1 MKKLIS
7 ILLAV
12 MTLVSLLAFSTVPVA
27 ADEEAKEYTM
37 SAIVMMYPDDPY
49 DDYCVTRFI
58 FNWTEADNSDIP
70 TGFEA
75 WWGTG
80 SVSDSFEY
88 YTAVWD
94 IPGEWHWDEKGNM
107 CMDVYF
113 DLPYMDAGEE
123 YEAAKRGEL
132 QGYICDLGNGGE
144 YVHDDFGRESVFDLV
159 PNFTMTEN
167 QYKVGISNNA
177 VVLVIQDEDTYY
189 GTSHE
194 PAATEPPVTKAPETK
209 APETKAP
216 ETKAPE
222 TNAPGTEAAGTDA
235 PGTDAPK
242 EPVKPAVNAG
252 AIVGIIIGVAIIV
265 GAILLLVLGGKKN
278 KSEGK

>member
-159 PNFTMTEN
+159 PNFTMTSN
-167 QYKVGISNNA
+167 QYKTGISNNA

-189 GTSHE
+189 GTTHE

-222 TNAPGTEAAGTDA
+222 TKAPTTGEVTEAPGTSEETKA
-235 PGTDAPK
+235 PEEK
-242 EPVKPAVNAG
+242 KPISTG
-252 AIVGIIIGVAIIV
+252 AIAGIIAAALIII
-265 GAILLLVLGGKKN
+265 GAILLLVLTGKK
-278 KSEGK
+278 KK